1 MKKTGKILLT
11 VASIISLVGTI
22 AVALL
27 GLVFIIIAL
36 VSVTS
41 PFITAESLREL
52 TEWAQSL
59 DPSINETGIRWIV
72 AGVIAGVTLIC
83 FLIYTVVYLVATIL
97 LFKAAKQQSKGSQIA
112 GIVVGVLTTPVGWLA
127 IVGCI
132 LSLIGMGIEEKRQQE
147 AAQPKEEAKEEPKQV
162 EAK

>member
-83 FLIYTVVYLVATIL
+83 FLIFSF
-97 LFKAAKQQSKGSQIA
+97 LF
-112 GIVVGVLTTPVGWLA
+112 VF
-127 IVGCI
+127 
-132 LSLIGMGIEEKRQQE
+132 
-147 AAQPKEEAKEEPKQV
+147 
-162 EAK
+162 